1 MPDDIEPNAGLWDID
16 WSELEHAYGAAT
28 DTPRALERLGSPEL
42 EVRSQ
47 ALTSLFHSLY
57 HQSGGYSASPAGLR
71 FLLAHLR
78 GGTTPK
84 PRLLHVIC
92 MLGDPAGAYWQ
103 IASGVVEQST
113 QLARWYG
120 EESLE
125 HFAACRVIFVEA
137 ADTFL
142 ALLEDPLE
150 EVRAQAAY
158 ALAWIPERAAES
170 IAKIQERYDRE
181 TAPKV
186 QMSSLLALGV
196 LSLQRPKAEQK
207 KLTTW
212 LERHQPQ
219 RDPVLAAHSVARL
232 YVRYEPPDQALL
244 ESVTAVLCSSL
255 DLHPFPW
262 WSGDLDGICV
272 TLLRELGNGRGWSLT
287 EFWSEMLDKA
297 VDDAELL
304 GQSAGAL
311 IKTLFPK
318 KIDGVDA
325 MTPQQRQVI
334 ESLAR
339 RPGLFALPSGHFTA
353 QLRGAGLESG
363 LRQLCCALG
372 WVEGSHVFPQPTPV
386 SAQVEESALAERLPE
401 PLLATEGLDLVRM
414 LCSFYPFDGPLISK
428 VQPLLRERE
437 QCPADPDP
445 PLLNR
450 NEALRLEQSDILR
463 FESSGLRWRVAK
475 DPSIR
480 WTPSLIERH
489 RETVPWKALS
499 ARVDLNWTEDLIDR
513 YAEQWDWSELSK
525 NQGLPWSEALIE
537 RYEEDWTWH
546 LLSGNSSLPWSESLL
561 ERYEDWYWD
570 RLSANSGLPW
580 SESFFE
586 RHQAR
591 LDSRYF
597 GQLRGFPWTEAW
609 IAAHAGWLRGWSYMS
624 ANPSLPW
631 SEAFIR
637 AYAKR
642 WDWEKLSMNPH
653 LPWSRALYDAF
664 ASDWR
669 WPQILR
675 NPAVPWDELES
686 ETIPENAS
694 ALEHRA
700 VRYERYHFP
709 WSSALLEDR
718 RMQHLF
724 HENDRNLYERFFAP
738 HLNDSLVVEL
748 LARAALRRGAHTL
761 EALERMGA
769 ASAEAIRTPALLRA
783 LGFLG
788 TIKGV
793 EAIAQ
798 NREFGGLRDPARRLL
813 ASLKARALIKDP
825 R

>member
-16 WSELEHAYGAAT
+16 WSELAHSYGKAT
-28 DTPRALERLGSPEL
+28 NTPQELERLGSPEL

-47 ALTSLFHSLY
+47 ALTSLLHSLY
-57 HQSGGYSASPAGLR
+57 HQSGGYSASPVGLR

-78 GGTTPK
+78 GGTTPR

-92 MLGDPAGAYWQ
+92 MLGDPGGAYWQ

-125 HFAACRVIFVEA
+125 HFAACRVVFVEA

-170 IAKIQERYDRE
+170 IAKIQARYDRE

-219 RDPVLAAHSVARL
+219 RDPVLAAHSIARL

-244 ESVTAVLCSSL
+244 ESVTAVLRSPP
-255 DLHPFPW
+255 DVYPFPW
-262 WSGDLDGICV
+262 WSGDLDGICM
-272 TLLRELGNGRGWSLT
+272 TLLRELGSSRGWSLT
-287 EFWSEMLDKA
+287 EYWNEMLNKS
-297 VDDAELL
+297 VDDAELQ
-304 GQSAGAL
+304 GEFARAL

-318 KIDGVDA
+318 KIDTVDE
-325 MTPQQRQVI
+325 MTPQQRQFV

-339 RPGLFALPSGHFTA
+339 RPQLFALPSGHFATELTA
-353 QLRGAGLESG
+353 AGLEGG

-372 WVEGSHVFPQPTPV
+372 WVEQSHVFPQPMPV
-386 SAQVEESALAERLPE
+386 SAQVEDSALAERLPA

-414 LCSFYPFDGPLISK
+414 LCNFYPFDGPLICR

-445 PLLNR
+445 LLLNR
-450 NEALRLEQSDILR
+450 NEALRLEQSDIQR
-463 FESSGLRWRVAK
+463 FEHSDLRWRVAK
-475 DPSIR
+475 DPSIL
-480 WTPSLIERH
+480 WTRSLIERY

-499 ARVDLNWTEDLIDR
+499 TRVDLNWTEDLIEH
-513 YAEQWDWSELSK
+513 YAEQWDWSELSR
-525 NQGLPWSEALIE
+525 NEGLPWSEALIE
-537 RYEEDWTWH
+537 RYEEEWTWH
-546 LLSGNSSLPWSESLL
+546 LLSENPSLPWSESLL
-561 ERYEDWYWD
+561 QRYEDWYWD

-586 RHQAR
+586 RYQAR
-591 LDSRYF
+591 LDPCRF
-597 GQLRGFPWTEAW
+597 GQLKGFPWTESW

-637 AYAKR
+637 AYAKH

-664 ASDWR
+664 VSDWR

-686 ETIPENAS
+686 ETVAENVS
-694 ALEHRA
+694 AFEHWSL
-700 VRYERYHFP
+700 RYERYLIP

-724 HENDRNLYERFFAP
+724 HENDRNLYERYFAP

-748 LARAALRRGAHTL
+748 LARAALRRGALAL
-761 EALERMGA
+761 EALEQMGA
-769 ASAEAIRTPALLRA
+769 ASAEAIGTPALLRA
-783 LGFLG
+783 LGFQG

-793 EAIAQ
+793 EVIAQ
-798 NREFGGLRDPARRLL
+798 DRELKGLRDPARRLL
-813 ASLKARALIKDP
+813 ASPKIKALIKGP